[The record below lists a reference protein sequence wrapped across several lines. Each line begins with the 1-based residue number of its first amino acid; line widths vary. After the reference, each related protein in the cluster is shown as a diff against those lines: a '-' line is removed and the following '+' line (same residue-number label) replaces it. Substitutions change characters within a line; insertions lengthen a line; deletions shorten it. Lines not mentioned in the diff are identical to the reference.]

1 MVDRNKLMYIK
12 LRNINK
18 SGFNKQLA
26 LPLTFKTLK
35 SRENFIISKCNES
48 AISLIDNAD
57 FWRGKKKI
65 NSIPAALI
73 FGPIGCGKTHL
84 SNIFME
90 YNNSVFLT
98 SLKLND
104 LELIKKGN
112 NFILDDFVPS
122 INYPPEL
129 VMHFLNQVT
138 YNEGSILFLSRYS
151 AFEMDWKLADLNSRI
166 RSLLTCEIKLPD
178 DKLLYTFMI
187 KYADDKKLML
197 NDNQCFY
204 ILERLQRNFES
215 VINFINQLDLISL
228 ETKKKVSY
236 KIIQYIFDTLDKN

>member
-1 MVDRNKLMYIK
+1 MYLK

-35 SRENFIISKCNES
+35 NRDNFIISKCNES
-48 AISLIDNAD
+48 ALNLIDNYD

-73 FGPIGCGKTHL
+73 FGPNGSGKTHL
-84 SNIFME
+84 SNIFKE
-90 YNNSVFLT
+90 YNNSIFLS
-98 SLKLND
+98 SLKPSD

-112 NFILDDFVPS
+112 NFIIDDFVPS
-122 INYPPEL
+122 INYPSEL

-138 YNEGSILFLSRYS
+138 YNDGSILFLSRYS
-151 AFEMDWKLADLNSRI
+151 AFEMDWDLADLNSRI
-166 RSLLTCEIKLPD
+166 RSLLSCEIKLPD
-178 DKLLYTFMI
+178 DMLLYTLMI
-187 KYADDKKLML
+187 KYTNEKKLML
-197 NDNQCFY
+197 NDNQCLY
-204 ILERLQRNFES
+204 ILERLERNFES
-215 VINFINQLDLISL
+215 VINFINELDLFSL

-236 KIIQYIFDTLDKN
+236 KSIQYVFDNFTKN